1 MKCEVTSNTTHD
13 LLISKEISYKSYK
26 EICSGEPKKV
36 NLGFWGNDQWFNVE
50 NNTLVHIPRSLGD
63 NVYGKSSE
71 MTYSWEVLSKFFLN
85 QNIEPNWLNC
95 DSVYG
100 WYDPDTGTYIQ
111 HSHWS
116 SSYITALS
124 LVESSRVV
132 KYFHALKGPTIGAL
146 SDATPAILCH
156 KEPARRKN
164 TPY

>member
-124 LVESSRVV
+124 LVESCRVV
-132 KYFHALKGPTIGAL
+132 PW
-146 SDATPAILCH
+146 
-156 KEPARRKN
+156 
-164 TPY
+164 